1 MENTVLLST
10 AYFGPIRYFS
20 RFLLFPQRI
29 IERFDNYSKQS
40 YRNRCRIY
48 GANGILSLSI
58 PVLKGPAHKTLVR
71 DIRIDYSKNW
81 PKLHWKGIESAYMHS
96 PFFEFY
102 MDDIR
107 AILEKQH
114 KFLLDINLET
124 LDYLLECLEIDGG
137 YTLSETFTESGG
149 RGFIDCREN
158 IHPKREA
165 GDDEF
170 FRAEPYNQ
178 IFSERF
184 GFQADLSII
193 DLLFNEGPNAGSVL
207 ENCLVRT

>member
-1 MENTVLLST
+1 MENTILLST

-20 RFLLFPQRI
+20 RFLLFPKRI
-29 IERFDNYSKQS
+29 IERFDNYTKQT

-48 GANGILSLSI
+48 AANGILSLSV
-58 PVLKGPAHKTLVR
+58 PVLKGPEHKTKVR

-102 MDDIR
+102 MDEIR
-107 AILEKQH
+107 GILEKH
-114 KFLLDINLET
+114 HEFLLDLNLET
-124 LDYLLECLEIDGG
+124 LDYLLECLEIGGG
-137 YTLSETFTESGG
+137 YTLSGTYGEAGTGG
-149 RGFIDCREN
+149 YVDCREN
-158 IHPKREA
+158 IHPKKEA

-170 FRAEPYNQ
+170 FRSEPYKQ

-184 GFQADLSII
+184 GFQADLSVI

-207 ENCLVRT
+207 QKCLLRT